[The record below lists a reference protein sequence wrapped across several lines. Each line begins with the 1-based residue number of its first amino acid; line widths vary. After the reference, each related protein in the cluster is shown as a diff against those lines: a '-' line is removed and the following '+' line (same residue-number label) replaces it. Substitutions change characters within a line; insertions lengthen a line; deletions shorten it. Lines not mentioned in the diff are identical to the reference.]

1 MKVITLLYITKVLI
15 MKFSNKINYLLFA
28 FCFVFSVAGQNSSK
42 KPLNVIWISVEDM
55 GPVLSSYGNKSI
67 QTPNIDR
74 LANEGIKY
82 TNAYAT
88 VGVCA
93 PSRFSIITSM
103 YPARL
108 GAHNMRTGDH
118 NNFKWPE
125 DVKFRQN
132 KGVVDKSG
140 ENIPD
145 YEVVTPSYVKPF
157 TEYLRE
163 QGYYCVND
171 DKCDYQFNAPFT
183 AWDDV
188 YGGGSYKNAP
198 DGAPFFYVKNYYTTH
213 ESRIWLRK
221 DKPITVDPEE
231 VPVPDYYP
239 DIPIVRSDIARK
251 YSNIEAL
258 DKEVGE
264 LLEQL
269 KVDGVL
275 NNSIIFF
282 WSDHGGNL
290 LRQKRAVGDSG
301 LHVPLIVRYP
311 DGYRA
316 GETENRLVS
325 LMDLGPT
332 VMSLIGINPPD
343 YMDGKAFAGDFEQS
357 PRQYIYGSADRFD
370 ECTDMQRSVL
380 DGRFVYIKNFMP
392 ELPLIYRNKY
402 REQIPMNKHLI
413 ELDSLNRLEGNAAYI
428 FMKSKPNEELYDLE
442 NDPHEV
448 YNLADNPKYE
458 FKLQE
463 LRTQLGQ
470 WQEAIDDKGFVPESE
485 LIKSFWPNMKQP
497 STAKVNIQINS
508 EYISLSC
515 ETKGASIGYQ
525 LGEDVGTNYWKLY
538 TTPIQTEPNEKIR
551 ARAIRIGYKAS
562 SITTN

>member
-1 MKVITLLYITKVLI
+1 MNILNYIKYI
-15 MKFSNKINYLLFA
+15 FILLF
-28 FCFVFSVAGQNSSK
+28 FFVLEAQDNANK
-42 KPLNVIWISVEDM
+42 QLNVVWISVEDM
-55 GPVLSSYGNKSI
+55 GPVLSAYGNPSI
-67 QTPNIDR
+67 KTPNIDR
-74 LANEGIKY
+74 LANEGVKY

-93 PSRFSIITSM
+93 PSRFSIITGM

-140 ENIPD
+140 KNIPD

-157 TEYLRE
+157 TEYLRAE
-163 QGYYCVND
+163 GYYCVND
-171 DKCDYQFNAPFT
+171 NKCDYQFNAPFT

-198 DGAPFFYVKNYYTTH
+198 ENTPFFYVKNYYTTH

-221 DKPITVDPEE
+221 DKPVTVDPDK

-239 DIPIVRSDIARK
+239 DIAIVRNDIARK

-258 DKEVGE
+258 DKEVGQ

-269 KVDGVL
+269 EADGVL
-275 NNSIIFF
+275 DNSIIFF

-290 LRQKRAVGDSG
+290 LRQKRAVGNSG
-301 LHVPLIVRYP
+301 LHVPLIIRYP
-311 DGYRA
+311 QGYRA

-332 VMSLIGINPPD
+332 VMSLIGIEPPNH
-343 YMDGKAFAGDFEQS
+343 MDGKAFAGDFEQS
-357 PRQYIYGSADRFD
+357 QREYIYGSADRFD
-370 ECTDMQRSVL
+370 ESTDMQRSVL

-392 ELPLIYRNKY
+392 EHPLIYRNRY
-402 REQIPMNKHLI
+402 REQITMNKHLI
-413 ELDSLNRLEGNAAYI
+413 ELDLAGELEGDAAYI
-428 FMKSKPNEELYDLE
+428 FMKSKPVTELYDLE
-442 NDPHEV
+442 NDPYEV
-448 YNLADNPKYE
+448 HNLAENPTYAN
-458 FKLQE
+458 KLEE
-463 LRTQLGQ
+463 LSTQLNQ
-470 WQEAIDDKGFVPESE
+470 WQIAINDRGFTPESE
-485 LIKSFWPNMKQP
+485 IIEEFWPNMTQP
-497 STAKVNIQINS
+497 KTADVYIQINTS
-508 EYISLSC
+508 NATLSC
-515 ETKGASIGYQ
+515 ETEGASIGYQ
-525 LGEDVGTNYWKLY
+525 YGNAIDTNNWQLY
-538 TTPIQTEPNEKIR
+538 TKPVQLNTNEKIR
-551 ARAIRIGYKAS
+551 ARAIRIGFKAS
-562 SITTN
+562 EITTN

>member
-1 MKVITLLYITKVLI
+1 MFFTLSFIHVV
-15 MKFSNKINYLLFA
+15 N
-28 FCFVFSVAGQNSSK
+28 GQNTNI
-42 KPLNVIWISVEDM
+42 KPPNIVWISVEDM
-55 GPVLSSYGNKSI
+55 GPVLSIYGNEALN
-67 QTPNIDR
+67 TPNIDR
-74 LANEGIKY
+74 LAKEGVKY

-93 PSRFSIITSM
+93 PSRFSIITGM
-103 YPARL
+103 YPTRL

-125 DVKFRQN
+125 DVKFRQY

-140 ENIPD
+140 VNIPD

-157 TEYLRE
+157 TEYLRAD
-163 QGYYCVND
+163 GYYCVND
-171 DKCDYQFNAPFT
+171 NKCDYQFNAPFT
-183 AWDDV
+183 AWDHV

-198 DGAPFFYVKNYYTTH
+198 GGAPFFYVKNYYTTH
-213 ESRIWLRK
+213 ESRIWMRK
-221 DKPITVDPEE
+221 DEPITVNPDDI
-231 VPVPDYYP
+231 PVPDYYP
-239 DIPIVRSDIARK
+239 DIPMVRNDIARK

-269 KVDGVL
+269 EADGVL
-275 NNSIIFF
+275 ENSVIFF

-301 LHVPLIVRYP
+301 LHVPLIIRYP

-316 GETENRLVS
+316 GEIENRMVS

-332 VMSLIGINPPD
+332 VMSLVGIQPPD
-343 YMDGKAFAGDFEQS
+343 HMDGKAFEGVFEQS
-357 PRQYIYGSADRFD
+357 PRKYIFGSADRFD

-392 ELPLIYRNKY
+392 ERPLIYRNKY

-413 ELDSLNRLEGNAAYI
+413 ELDSLDMLKGDAAYI
-428 FMKSKPNEELYDLE
+428 FMKSKPIEELYDLE
-442 NDPHEV
+442 SDPYEV
-448 YNLADNPKYE
+448 HNLATDSTYSQ
-458 FKLQE
+458 KLKE
-463 LRTQLGQ
+463 LRVQLKK
-470 WQEAIDDKGFVPESE
+470 WQTTIDDKGFVPEHE
-485 LIKSFWPNMKQP
+485 LIETFWPNMKQP
-497 STAKVNIQINS
+497 KTDDVLIITNEQNLI
-508 EYISLSC
+508 LSC
-515 ETKGASIGYQ
+515 KTEGASIGFQ
-525 LGEDVGTNYWKLY
+525 LGDDIGSKYWQLY
-538 TTPIQTEPNEKIR
+538 TKPVEIKTNEKIR

-562 SITTN
+562 NISNN